1 MQVRT
6 KETLEKINGK
16 IIDQTEKL
24 NSIEISKKNLLDN
37 YEQHEIKKN
46 NLKTML
52 KNLQEDTF
60 KAKQVMLLQEN
71 TIDKIL
77 GGLEDQQQIVEDKLN
92 ELDNKI
98 VKHTTDTRRYQD
110 RLLKEIKNTEE
121 KKSNMTEKENYIVK
135 LILGIDLIKK

>member
-16 IIDQTEKL
+16 IIVQTEKL

-110 RLLKEIKNTEE
+110 RLLKEIKNNEE
-121 KKSNMTEKENYIVK
+121 KKLNMTEKENYIVK